1 MMGEKMANETISTGI
16 SDVRKKMHE
25 SVDKIMDKAES
36 IRESGEEEVASLAE
50 KAIATK
56 ENVDGYI
63 KKNPE
68 KSVLIAAGI
77 GALAGAILAAA
88 MMRRKQ

>member
-1 MMGEKMANETISTGI
+1 MAKETKNTKISG
-16 SDVRKKMHE
+16 VRQRTHE

-36 IRESGEEEVASLAE
+36 MRESSKEEMARLKEGV
-50 KAIATK
+50 ITMK

-63 KKNPE
+63 RKNPE

-77 GALAGAILAAA
+77 GAVVGAIIAAA
-88 MMRRKQ
+88 MIRRKQ

>member
-1 MMGEKMANETISTGI
+1 MANKTIRQKT
-16 SDVRKKMHE
+16 HN
-25 SVDKIMDKAES
+25 SVDKIIDKAEHM
-36 IRESGEEEVASLAE
+36 RERSNEEIAYLKE
-50 KAIATK
+50 KAIIIK

-77 GALAGAILAAA
+77 GVVIGGIIVATI
-88 MMRRKQ
+88 MRRKH

>member
-1 MMGEKMANETISTGI
+1 MTNETISTGI

-36 IRESGEEEVASLAE
+36 IRESSEEEVASLAE